1 MKKTLL
7 YFFFI
12 ISLKSFS
19 FDRPFQPRIQQEFNR
34 ADEVITGKVVSID
47 SLSLST
53 NDKTIYIYNF
63 EIYKSYIAQFGLKNI
78 KVITDKENYPQFEL
92 HKEYLVF
99 LQEEFNLLFSPIRY
113 FSTDLLENVD
123 KETLQK
129 LENLSKNRTV
139 ILQKVEDKKFKTE
152 LKNRIQN
159 QEVYFKN
166 KIKFQNFIIGLL
178 SIVSALLVFLLL
190 KNKLK
195 KT

>member
-1 MKKTLL
+1 MKNTFLL
-7 YFFFI
+7 LFLFI
-12 ISLKSFS
+12 SWKAVSN
-19 FDRPFQPRIQQEFNR
+19 DPAFQPTIEQQFNR

-53 NDKTIYIYNF
+53 NDKKTYVYNF
-63 EIYKSYIAQFGLKNI
+63 EIYKSYIAKFGIKNVM
-78 KVITDKENYPQFEL
+78 VITDKENYPQFEL

-99 LQEEFNLLFSPIRY
+99 LQEEFNLLFSPIMY
-113 FSTDLLENVD
+113 SHNDLLENVD
-123 KETLQK
+123 KKTLQE
-129 LENLSKNRTV
+129 LENLSKNRSV